1 MLAQLE
7 MSTIACLC
15 ARLQQPR
22 SEPPTYP
29 EWADGEDNA
38 AKLRHHG
45 YIVARG
51 LLSNQEIE
59 ETKQQIS
66 RVISEWYKEVD
77 SAGKTGTELE
87 ETVNMSVTR
96 LL

>member
-1 MLAQLE
+1 MLTQLE
-7 MSTIACLC
+7 MSTTACLC

-22 SEPPTYP
+22 SEPPSYP

-77 SAGKTGTELE
+77 SAGKTGTDLE